1 MPGGFCDLGQE
12 APQIYNVIPLQQG
25 NWPSFWV
32 LEALSCFGKCPAPR
46 SGQPWRF
53 RFPHTLTGSLF
64 CTPHLFAVTRP
75 QGSVSDQTSRLSY
88 SRGDP
93 SLSCEFISSY
103 SHIWTPGIPLPESC
117 DADGRPSA
125 QLSHAR
131 YPCTPSSPLRRCV
144 LPARLAG
151 VVLVGLSGT
160 FLVVTVNSSRGGG
173 GEGVDWWNAH
183 LPRCTRH

>member
-1 MPGGFCDLGQE
+1 MQVHFNMPGGFCDLGQE
-12 APQIYNVIPLQQG
+12 APQIYNIIPLQQG

-64 CTPHLFAVTRP
+64 CTPHLSAVTRP
-75 QGSVSDQTSRLSY
+75 QGSVSDQTPRLSY

-103 SHIWTPGIPLPESC
+103 SHIWTPGIPPSQSP
-117 DADGRPSA
+117 ATQMGAPRPSSHVRDTPVPLPH
-125 QLSHAR
+125 LSDAV
-131 YPCTPSSPLRRCV
+131 S
-144 LPARLAG
+144 
-151 VVLVGLSGT
+151 
-160 FLVVTVNSSRGGG
+160 FLLGWL
-173 GEGVDWWNAH
+173 E
-183 LPRCTRH
+183 